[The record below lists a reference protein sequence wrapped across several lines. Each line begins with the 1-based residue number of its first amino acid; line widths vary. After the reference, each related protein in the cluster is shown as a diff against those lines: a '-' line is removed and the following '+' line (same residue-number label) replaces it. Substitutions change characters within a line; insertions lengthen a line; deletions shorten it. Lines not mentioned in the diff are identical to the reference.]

1 MAQNKIVVRYADG
14 RVQKGIT
21 MDFIPGKE
29 TFHIMPSISIQ
40 GEKLMEIHCD
50 ELKAVFFVRDYAGNP
65 AYTDKKS
72 FEPSQPVAGRKMKVH
87 FKDGELLIGATQ
99 AYQPGRMGFFLAPA
113 DPQSNI
119 ERCYVITRATKDIQF
134 IS

>member
-1 MAQNKIVVRYADG
+1 MAQNKIVARYTDG

-29 TFHIMPSISIQ
+29 TFHIMPSVSVQ
-40 GEKLMEIHCD
+40 GEKLMEIRCN

-65 AYTDKKS
+65 DYNDKKN
-72 FEPSQPVAGRKMKVH
+72 FDPDQPVIGRKIKVR
-87 FKDGELLIGATQ
+87 FKDGELLVGATS
-99 AYQPGRMGFFLAPA
+99 AYQPGREGFFLAPA

-119 ERCYVITRATKDIQF
+119 ERCYIVTRATKDVQLI
-134 IS
+134 

>member
-1 MAQNKIVVRYADG
+1 MAQNKIVARYNDG

-29 TFHIMPSISIQ
+29 TFHIMPSVSVQ
-40 GEKLMEIHCD
+40 GEKLMEVRCN

-65 AYTDKKS
+65 DYNDKKN
-72 FEPSQPVAGRKMKVH
+72 FDPSQPVIGRKIKVQ
-87 FKDGELLIGATQ
+87 FKDGELLVGATS
-99 AYQPGRMGFFLAPA
+99 AYQPGRAGFFLAPA

-119 ERCYVITRATKDIQF
+119 ERCYIVTRATKDVQLI
-134 IS
+134 